1 MKRHGTYTEIFRNDR
16 WAIFKAQGG
25 LNQVLAKNTITTE
38 THAFA
43 RYTHKPAFFA
53 ETGTPHSHTMTDEE
67 LIDALGTDLGLS
79 WDMVF
84 CEDKGAAVRDAARE
98 YLAAR
103 SAKEEAG
110 KKLIGLA
117 MAV

>member
-53 ETGTPHSHTMTDEE
+53 ETGTPHKLVASICPGPRCQGPGLLRHPRSREDG
-67 LIDALGTDLGLS
+67 ALCLLN
-79 WDMVF
+79 
-84 CEDKGAAVRDAARE
+84 A
-98 YLAAR
+98 L
-103 SAKEEAG
+103 
-110 KKLIGLA
+110 
-117 MAV
+117 

>member
-53 ETGTPHSHTMTDEE
+53 ETGTPHNW
-67 LIDALGTDLGLS
+67 LPAYVLS

>member
-1 MKRHGTYTEIFRNDR
+1 
-16 WAIFKAQGG
+16 
-25 LNQVLAKNTITTE
+25 
-38 THAFA
+38 
-43 RYTHKPAFFA
+43 
-53 ETGTPHSHTMTDEE
+53 
-67 LIDALGTDLGLS
+67 
-79 WDMVF
+79 MVF

>member
-1 MKRHGTYTEIFRNDR
+1 MKEG
-16 WAIFKAQGG
+16 
-25 LNQVLAKNTITTE
+25 
-38 THAFA
+38 
-43 RYTHKPAFFA
+43 
-53 ETGTPHSHTMTDEE
+53 HTMTDEE

-110 KKLIGLA
+110 A
-117 MAV
+117 

>member
-53 ETGTPHSHTMTDEE
+53 ETGTPHNW
-67 LIDALGTDLGLS
+67 LPAYVRARVAKALGCCDTL
-79 WDMVF
+79 
-84 CEDKGAAVRDAARE
+84 AVGRTVPCA
-98 YLAAR
+98 YY
-103 SAKEEAG
+103 
-110 KKLIGLA
+110 
-117 MAV
+117 

>member
-53 ETGTPHSHTMTDEE
+53 ETGPQGE
-67 LIDALGTDLGLS
+67 
-79 WDMVF
+79 
-84 CEDKGAAVRDAARE
+84 KGAPSWLNPKVHPAHGQSLSRP
-98 YLAAR
+98 
-103 SAKEEAG
+103 SH
-110 KKLIGLA
+110 
-117 MAV
+117 

>member
-1 MKRHGTYTEIFRNDR
+1 MKEG
-16 WAIFKAQGG
+16 
-25 LNQVLAKNTITTE
+25 
-38 THAFA
+38 
-43 RYTHKPAFFA
+43 
-53 ETGTPHSHTMTDEE
+53 HTMTDEE

-110 KKLIGLA
+110 KKLIGHHGSIQKFTRP
-117 MAV
+117 MVNR

>member
-53 ETGTPHSHTMTDEE
+53 ETGTPHNWLPAYVRARCQGPGLLRHPRSREDG
-67 LIDALGTDLGLS
+67 ALCLLN
-79 WDMVF
+79 
-84 CEDKGAAVRDAARE
+84 A
-98 YLAAR
+98 L
-103 SAKEEAG
+103 
-110 KKLIGLA
+110 
-117 MAV
+117 

>member
-53 ETGTPHSHTMTDEE
+53 ETGTPHNW
-67 LIDALGTDLGLS
+67 LPAYVRAPNPRARALQSRRERKEHHHGSIQKFTRP
-79 WDMVF
+79 MVN
-84 CEDKGAAVRDAARE
+84 R
-98 YLAAR
+98 
-103 SAKEEAG
+103 
-110 KKLIGLA
+110 
-117 MAV
+117 

>member
-1 MKRHGTYTEIFRNDR
+1 MKEG
-16 WAIFKAQGG
+16 
-25 LNQVLAKNTITTE
+25 
-38 THAFA
+38 
-43 RYTHKPAFFA
+43 
-53 ETGTPHSHTMTDEE
+53 HTMTDEE

-117 MAV
+117 MATPHEVGAPAILRSPSPSTLRSLFLF

>member
-1 MKRHGTYTEIFRNDR
+1 VPTKRIVRPEPWGSAPCN
-16 WAIFKAQGG
+16 
-25 LNQVLAKNTITTE
+25 
-38 THAFA
+38 
-43 RYTHKPAFFA
+43 PAGA
-53 ETGTPHSHTMTDEE
+53 NMTDEE

>member
-53 ETGTPHSHTMTDEE
+53 ETGTPHNW
-67 LIDALGTDLGLS
+67 LPAYVRARVAKALGCCDTNRILIIKNSCIIKTYQNIPCEIEEMGL
-79 WDMVF
+79 F
-84 CEDKGAAVRDAARE
+84 EHLRE
-98 YLAAR
+98 
-103 SAKEEAG
+103 EFQ
-110 KKLIGLA
+110 
-117 MAV
+117 

>member
-53 ETGTPHSHTMTDEE
+53 ETGTPHNW
-67 LIDALGTDLGLS
+67 LPAY
-79 WDMVF
+79 
-84 CEDKGAAVRDAARE
+84 VRARVQ
-98 YLAAR
+98 R
-103 SAKEEAG
+103 SETPHANTSQRGPQRKKPG
-110 KKLIGLA
+110 KSS
-117 MAV
+117 

>member
-43 RYTHKPAFFA
+43 RSK
-53 ETGTPHSHTMTDEE
+53 
-67 LIDALGTDLGLS
+67 ALGCCDTL
-79 WDMVF
+79 
-84 CEDKGAAVRDAARE
+84 AVGRTVPCA
-98 YLAAR
+98 Y
-103 SAKEEAG
+103 
-110 KKLIGLA
+110 
-117 MAV
+117 

>member
-1 MKRHGTYTEIFRNDR
+1 VPTKRIVRPGPSACWGSAPCNPAGANMKEG
-16 WAIFKAQGG
+16 
-25 LNQVLAKNTITTE
+25 
-38 THAFA
+38 
-43 RYTHKPAFFA
+43 
-53 ETGTPHSHTMTDEE
+53 HTMTDEE

>member
-1 MKRHGTYTEIFRNDR
+1 MANAKTPG
-16 WAIFKAQGG
+16 Q
-25 LNQVLAKNTITTE
+25 LAYE
-38 THAFA
+38 
-43 RYTHKPAFFA
+43 A
-53 ETGTPHSHTMTDEE
+53 E
-67 LIDALGTDLGLS
+67 L
-79 WDMVF
+79 DMVF